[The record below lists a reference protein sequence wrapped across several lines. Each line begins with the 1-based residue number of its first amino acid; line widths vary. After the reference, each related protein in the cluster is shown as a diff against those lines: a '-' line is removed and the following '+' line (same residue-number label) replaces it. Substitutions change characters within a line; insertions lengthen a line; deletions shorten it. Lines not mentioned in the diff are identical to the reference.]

1 MAATV
6 LTDAHYAPLRKYLG
20 TRFADTVVLK
30 FGEIE
35 DLLGIPL
42 PEMARVQAGWWAA
55 VAGERVGGGEVETG
69 KCGVVREVERGARHP
84 VRRERG
90 ARSPERTRTG
100 WR

>member
-42 PEMARVQAGWWAA
+42 PEMARVQAGWWAPA
-55 VAGERVGGGEVETG
+55 VAGDPSVQSRAWTESNRTAEPNLL
-69 KCGVVREVERGARHP
+69 ARTVAFP
-84 VRRERG
+84 RK
-90 ARSPERTRTG
+90 T
-100 WR
+100 